1 VIAVADL
8 RRLAKARLQDAEA
21 LFQARR
27 FDGAVYVVGYS
38 VEIALKARICKTLR
52 WKDFPSTQKEF
63 EGLGNFRIHRLS
75 MLLRLSGRDEFIKT
89 KYLAEWSEIAAWDPD
104 TRYRPAGSATKSEA
118 ERMLLSA
125 RILLKVL

>member
-1 VIAVADL
+1 
-8 RRLAKARLQDAEA
+8 
-21 LFQARR
+21 
-27 FDGAVYVVGYS
+27 
-38 VEIALKARICKTLR
+38 
-52 WKDFPSTQKEF
+52 
-63 EGLGNFRIHRLS
+63 